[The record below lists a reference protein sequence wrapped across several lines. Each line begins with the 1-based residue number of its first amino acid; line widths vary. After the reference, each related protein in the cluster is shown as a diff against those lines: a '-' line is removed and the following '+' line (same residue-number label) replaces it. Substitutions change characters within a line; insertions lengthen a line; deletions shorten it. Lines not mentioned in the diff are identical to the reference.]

1 MIDVGCTALTVRQPW
16 ATLIGLGLKQ
26 AHPMRWPTNHRGTLA
41 IHADRISSEPGLEQV
56 VAGLDV
62 EGMMVTRFQVE
73 AAVYPLGAVVA
84 LVDLVACEQ
93 ITSETVEKERLVE
106 RCLGVWSP
114 GRYAW
119 RFENPRMLEFP
130 YPARGQEG
138 LWQLEVPV

>member
-1 MIDVGCTALTVRQPW
+1 
-16 ATLIGLGLKQ
+16 
-26 AHPMRWPTNHRGTLA
+26 
-41 IHADRISSEPGLEQV
+41 
-56 VAGLDV
+56 
-62 EGMMVTRFQVE
+62 MMVTRFQVE

-93 ITSETVEKERLVE
+93 ITSEMVAEERLVE